1 MRDYFVRLKESLPS
15 LGLPE
20 GMIVIDKV
28 RGRFMYTVENDDVN
42 VARGFSLADKGDP
55 EGSRYVE

>member
-1 MRDYFVRLKESLPS
+1 MRDYFVSLKESLPS

-20 GMIVIDKV
+20 GMMVIDKV
-28 RGRFMYTVENDDVN
+28 HGRFMYTVENDDVN

-55 EGSRYVE
+55 EGSCYVE